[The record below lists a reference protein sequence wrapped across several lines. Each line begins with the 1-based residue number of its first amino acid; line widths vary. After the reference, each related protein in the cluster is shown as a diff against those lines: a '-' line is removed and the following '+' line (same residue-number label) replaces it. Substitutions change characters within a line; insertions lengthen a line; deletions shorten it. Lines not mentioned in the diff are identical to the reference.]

1 MNENENNALELEDDW
16 DDIDLSDV
24 TDNDEDTLVEETPAE
39 ETKDDAAEEQ
49 PEADQQTEES
59 TEEPDNAETKEEPKS
74 ETDQFTL
81 KHFEDVR
88 TVGRDEVIAL
98 AQKGMDYDRVKAK
111 LDEKDSKEAKAY
123 TFLEE
128 LAKENGSSV
137 EDFMDGARATVLAKR
152 EGIEYDAALQKVKLQ
167 NREKAIE
174 EQEQKLKTTAANE
187 QAEAERKERIRQDAQ
202 AFQKAYPGIAFSDV
216 PREVWEKVE
225 NGMSLL
231 NAYGI
236 YDMKQQ
242 RDKFEKEKADFEAAK
257 KSSDNAKKSA
267 GSVSSQ
273 SNGKD
278 DAFDALWYNGN

>member
-24 TDNDEDTLVEETPAE
+24 TDNDDDTLVEKTPT

-49 PEADQQTEES
+49 PEADQQKEES

-98 AQKGMDYDRVKAK
+98 AQKGMDYDRVKSK

-123 TFLEE
+123 SFLEE

-174 EQEQKLKTTAANE
+174 EQEHKLKTTAANE

-225 NGMSLL
+225 GGMSLL

-236 YDMKQQ
+236 YDMKKQQ
-242 RDKFEKEKADFEAAK
+242 EKLEADRAAFETAKKEAENSKKSTGSVNSSSSKEK
-257 KSSDNAKKSA
+257 SDPF
-267 GSVSSQ
+267 
-273 SNGKD
+273 D
-278 DAFDALWYNGN
+278 DLWYDGT